1 LDNELRQFQDVNPEK
16 ANKVLAKLNSFDSIA
31 EMTRLIGVHD
41 EQHAFGKRMAQR
53 ILNMRREVGHFRD
66 LNQVAMVPGI
76 GNKRLAIIICSLG
89 GSSATC

>member
-1 LDNELRQFQDVNPEK
+1 LENASTTFQDINPEK
-16 ANKVLAKLNSFDSIA
+16 ANKVLAKLNSLDSIA

-53 ILNMRREVGHFRD
+53 ILNMRREVGHFRN

-76 GNKRLAIIICSLG
+76 GNKRLAIIICSLSD
-89 GSSATC
+89 SSAAY